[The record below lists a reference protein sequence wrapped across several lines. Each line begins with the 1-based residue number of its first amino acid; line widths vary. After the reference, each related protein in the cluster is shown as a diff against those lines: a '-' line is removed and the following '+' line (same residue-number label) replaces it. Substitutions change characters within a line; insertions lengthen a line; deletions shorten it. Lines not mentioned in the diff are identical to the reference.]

1 MPSASSPVHVPQH
14 NHGVKEERGSN
25 ADTTDYELLHTQ
37 NQRAFFSFPDREVGM
52 KSVTSKSH
60 KKRAVDIEW
69 LFKTKTNN
77 FFFF

>member
-1 MPSASSPVHVPQH
+1 MQTP
-14 NHGVKEERGSN
+14 
-25 ADTTDYELLHTQ
+25 DYELLHTQ